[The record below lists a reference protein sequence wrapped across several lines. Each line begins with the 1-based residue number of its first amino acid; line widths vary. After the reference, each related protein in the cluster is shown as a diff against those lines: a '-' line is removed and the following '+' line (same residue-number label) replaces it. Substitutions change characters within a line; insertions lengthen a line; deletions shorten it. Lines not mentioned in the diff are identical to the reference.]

1 MPDENPDKR
10 PAGFVRQFA
19 MATELPFVFVGALVV
34 GGFLG
39 HLLDRWWHTAPWLM
53 IAGGA
58 LGFAVGL
65 RDLLR
70 RLSTNDDN

>member
-1 MPDENPDKR
+1 MPDDNPQKR
-10 PAGFVRQFA
+10 PADFVRQFA
-19 MATELPFVFVGALVV
+19 IATELPFLFVGALVV

-39 HLLDRWWHTAPWLM
+39 HLLDRWWHTTPWLM

-70 RLSTNDDN
+70 RLSKNDDN

>member
-1 MPDENPDKR
+1 MPDDNPQKR
-10 PAGFVRQFA
+10 PADFARQFA
-19 MATELPFVFVGALVV
+19 MATELPFLFVGALAV

-39 HLLDRWWHTAPWLM
+39 HLLDRWLHTAPWLM
-53 IAGGA
+53 VVGGT

-70 RLSTNDDN
+70 RLSKSDDN